1 MSSAAT
7 NKRLVI
13 VTGLSGSGKSI
24 ALHTLED
31 INYYCIDNLPVGML
45 QGIGE
50 QLTGLWGNLHH
61 KVAVGIDA
69 RNNPEDLKHFPK
81 MIDSIRRHGTDI
93 DMIYLQAET
102 PTLLKRFS
110 ETRRRHPL
118 TNESVSLADAIE
130 LEKQLLGPLGD
141 QTDLFIDTTHTTIY
155 ELRELVRQRVLHEEA
170 RTLSILFQ
178 SFGFKHGVPGDT
190 DYLFDVRC
198 LPNPHWQSDLRP
210 LTGRD
215 PAVADYLEQHQ
226 LVHDMHGHISQFLAH
241 WIPVFER
248 ENRSYLNISIGC
260 TGGQHRSVY
269 LAEVLA
275 EDFRQTRPEV
285 LVRHR
290 ELS

>member
-7 NKRLVI
+7 DKRLII

-45 QGIGE
+45 KGIGD
-50 QLTGLWGNLHH
+50 QLAGMWGSLHQ

-69 RNNPEDLKHFPK
+69 RNNPEDLKHFPQ
-81 MIDSIRRHGTDI
+81 MIDSIRRTGAKI

-118 TNESVSLADAIE
+118 TSELVSLADAIE
-130 LEKQLLGPLGD
+130 LEKQLLEPLGD
-141 QTDLFIDTTHTTIY
+141 QSDLFIDTTHTTIY
-155 ELRELVRQRVLHEEA
+155 ELRELVRQRVLHEES

-198 LPNPHWQSDLRP
+198 LPNPHWQAELRH
-210 LTGRD
+210 LTGCD
-215 PAVADYLEQHQ
+215 QAVVDYLEQHDM
-226 LVHDMHGHISQFLAH
+226 VHDMHGQIGRFLMN

-269 LAEVLA
+269 LAEALA
-275 EDFRQTRPEV
+275 QDFRATRPEV